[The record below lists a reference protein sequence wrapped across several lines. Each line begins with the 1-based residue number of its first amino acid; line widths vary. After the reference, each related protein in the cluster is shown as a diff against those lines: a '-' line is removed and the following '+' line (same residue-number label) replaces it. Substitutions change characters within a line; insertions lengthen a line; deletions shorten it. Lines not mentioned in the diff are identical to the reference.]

1 MFKHALLA
9 LVLALPLSASAQDP
23 LEGLNGDGTIEV
35 LPTEEDFSKLPTG
48 IPCVVEGTRY
58 QCFNLDEMKE
68 LLMLENE
75 LRYFETN
82 YIQMFKKVSL
92 LEDENR
98 FLKGQ
103 VFSLEEDNT
112 LLKLDRERISLK
124 WEEENKLR
132 LELEN
137 KPNFGNPIAW
147 GIAGA
152 EAGVIIALILAMA
165 LGG

>member
-1 MFKHALLA
+1 MIKSAILALALLVPA
-9 LVLALPLSASAQDP
+9 SAFAQDP
-23 LEGLNGDGTIEV
+23 LAGLEGDGTIIVEE
-35 LPTEEDFSKLPTG
+35 LTETTKLPPG
-48 IPCVVEGTRY
+48 MPCEVDGTRY
-58 QCFNLDEMKE
+58 QCFTLDEMKT

-82 YIQMFKKVSL
+82 YIQMFRKVSL
-92 LEDENR
+92 LEDENLL
-98 FLKGQ
+98 LKGQ
-103 VFSLEEDNT
+103 LFSVEEQNA
-112 LLKLDRERISLK
+112 LLTLDRERIYLK

-147 GIAGA
+147 GIVGV
-152 EAGVIIALILAMA
+152 EASVIIGLILGMV

>member
-1 MFKHALLA
+1 MFRYALLA
-9 LVLALPLSASAQDP
+9 AVLALPLSASAQDP
-23 LEGLNGDGTIEV
+23 LDGLTGDGTV
-35 LPTEEDFSKLPTG
+35 LVGELPELTKLPSG
-48 IPCVVEGTRY
+48 IPCEVDGTRY
-58 QCFNLDEMKE
+58 QCFTLDEMKE

-92 LEDENR
+92 LEDENLL
-98 FLKGQ
+98 LKGQ
-103 VFSLEEDNT
+103 VFSLGEDND
-112 LLKLDRERISLK
+112 LLKLDRERIFLK

-132 LELEN
+132 LEAEN

-147 GIAGA
+147 GIVVV
-152 EAGVIIALILAMA
+152 EASVIIGLILAMV

>member
-1 MFKHALLA
+1 MFRYALLA
-9 LVLALPLSASAQDP
+9 AVLALPLSVSAQDP
-23 LEGLNGDGTIEV
+23 LDGLNGDGTILVGE
-35 LPTEEDFSKLPTG
+35 LPEMTKLPSG
-48 IPCVVEGTRY
+48 IPCEVDGTRY
-58 QCFNLDEMKE
+58 QCFTLDEMKD

-75 LRYFETN
+75 LRFFETN

-98 FLKGQ
+98 LLKGQ
-103 VFSLEEDNT
+103 VFSLVEDNN
-112 LLKLDRERISLK
+112 LLKLDRERIFLK

-132 LELEN
+132 LKEEN

-147 GIAGA
+147 GIVGV
-152 EAGVIIALILAMA
+152 EASVIIGLILGMV

>member
-1 MFKHALLA
+1 MFRAVILAVALLVPASA
-9 LVLALPLSASAQDP
+9 LAQDP
-23 LEGLNGDGTIEV
+23 LEGLGGDGTVLVGE
-35 LPTEEDFSKLPTG
+35 LPTSTKLPSG
-48 IPCVVEGTRY
+48 MPCEVDGLRY
-58 QCFNLDEMKE
+58 QCFTLDEMKD

-92 LEDENR
+92 MEDENR
-98 FLKGQ
+98 LLKSQ
-103 VFSLEEDNT
+103 LFSVEEQNALLSLE
-112 LLKLDRERISLK
+112 RERIYLK

-132 LELEN
+132 LKEEH

>member
-1 MFKHALLA
+1 MMAFTALA
-9 LVLALPLSASAQDP
+9 APVMAQDP
-23 LEGLNGDGTIEV
+23 LDGLHGDGTV
-35 LPTEEDFSKLPTG
+35 LIGELPETSKLPSG
-48 IPCVVEGTRY
+48 MPCEVKGTRY
-58 QCFNLDEMKE
+58 QCFTLDEMKT

-82 YIQMFKKVSL
+82 YIQMFRKVSL
-92 LEDENR
+92 LEDENLL
-98 FLKGQ
+98 LKGQ
-103 VFSLEEDNT
+103 LFSVEEQNAF
-112 LLKLDRERISLK
+112 LKLDRERIYLK

-147 GIAGA
+147 GIVGV
-152 EAGVIIALILAMA
+152 EASVIIGLILGMV

>member
-1 MFKHALLA
+1 MFRYALLA
-9 LVLALPLSASAQDP
+9 VVLALPLSASAQDP
-23 LEGLNGDGTIEV
+23 LDGLNGDGTILVE
-35 LPTEEDFSKLPTG
+35 LPEMTKLPSG
-48 IPCVVEGTRY
+48 IPCEVDGTRY
-58 QCFNLDEMKE
+58 QCFTLDEMKE

-92 LEDENR
+92 LEGENR
-98 FLKGQ
+98 LLKGQ
-103 VFSLEEDNT
+103 VFSLGEDND
-112 LLKLDRERISLK
+112 LLKLDRERIFLK

-132 LELEN
+132 LEAEN

-147 GIAGA
+147 GIVGV
-152 EAGVIIALILAMA
+152 EASVIIGLILAMV

>member
-1 MFKHALLA
+1 MFRYALLA
-9 LVLALPLSASAQDP
+9 VVLALPLSASAQDP
-23 LEGLNGDGTIEV
+23 LDGLNGDGTILVEE
-35 LPTEEDFSKLPTG
+35 LPEMTKLPSG
-48 IPCVVEGTRY
+48 IPCEVEGTRY
-58 QCFNLDEMKE
+58 QCFTLDEMKE

>member
-1 MFKHALLA
+1 MRNI
-9 LVLALPLSASAQDP
+9 LVLFTMMAFAAPVMAQDP
-23 LEGLNGDGTIEV
+23 LDGLHGDGTIVVEE
-35 LPTEEDFSKLPTG
+35 LPEMSKLPSG
-48 IPCVVEGTRY
+48 MPCEVEGTRY
-58 QCFNLDEMKE
+58 QCFTLDEMKE

-82 YIQMFKKVSL
+82 YINMFKKVSL

-98 FLKGQ
+98 LLKGQ
-103 VFSLEEDNT
+103 VFSTEEQNAI
-112 LLKLDRERISLK
+112 LQSENERIYLK

-132 LELEN
+132 LKEEH

>member
-1 MFKHALLA
+1 M
-9 LVLALPLSASAQDP
+9 PC
-23 LEGLNGDGTIEV
+23 EV
-35 LPTEEDFSKLPTG
+35 D
-48 IPCVVEGTRY
+48 GTRY
-58 QCFNLDEMKE
+58 QCFTLDEMKT

-82 YIQMFKKVSL
+82 YIQMFRKVSL
-92 LEDENR
+92 LEDENLL
-98 FLKGQ
+98 LKGQ
-103 VFSLEEDNT
+103 LFSVEEQNAF
-112 LLKLDRERISLK
+112 LKLDRERIYLK

-147 GIAGA
+147 GIVGV
-152 EAGVIIALILAMA
+152 EASVIIGLILGMV

>member
-1 MFKHALLA
+1 MIKAVILALALLVPA
-9 LVLALPLSASAQDP
+9 SAFAQDP
-23 LEGLNGDGTIEV
+23 IAGLEGDGTV
-35 LPTEEDFSKLPTG
+35 LIGELSETTKLPPG
-48 IPCVVEGTRY
+48 MPCEVDGTRY
-58 QCFNLDEMKE
+58 QCFTLDEMKT

-82 YIQMFKKVSL
+82 YIQMFRKVSL
-92 LEDENR
+92 LEDENLL
-98 FLKGQ
+98 LKGQ
-103 VFSLEEDNT
+103 LFSVEEQNAF
-112 LLKLDRERISLK
+112 LKLDRERIYLK

-147 GIAGA
+147 GIVGV
-152 EAGVIIALILAMA
+152 EASVIIGLILGMV

>member
-1 MFKHALLA
+1 MIKAVILALALLVPA
-9 LVLALPLSASAQDP
+9 SAFAQDP
-23 LEGLNGDGTIEV
+23 IAGLEGDGTV
-35 LPTEEDFSKLPTG
+35 LIGELSETTKLPPG
-48 IPCVVEGTRY
+48 MPCEVDGTRY
-58 QCFNLDEMKE
+58 QCFTLDEMKT

-82 YIQMFKKVSL
+82 YIQMFRKVSL
-92 LEDENR
+92 LEDENLL
-98 FLKGQ
+98 LKGQ
-103 VFSLEEDNT
+103 LFSVEEQNA
-112 LLKLDRERISLK
+112 LLTLDRERIYLK

-147 GIAGA
+147 GIVGV
-152 EAGVIIALILAMA
+152 EASVIIGLILGMV